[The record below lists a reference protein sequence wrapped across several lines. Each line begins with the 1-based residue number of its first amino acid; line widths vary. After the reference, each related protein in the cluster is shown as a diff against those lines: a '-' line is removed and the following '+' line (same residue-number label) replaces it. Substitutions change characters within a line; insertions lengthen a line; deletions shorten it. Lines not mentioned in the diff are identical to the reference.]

1 MAAREVVLH
10 ALRLATI
17 QRIWLLAA
25 EIPDF
30 SPRHGVTRQGLETAL
45 LRLDLANAL
54 ALLGE
59 IFPAAPSPS
68 ARYDYGEPPAPQGT
82 GSYER
87 EHARIFQPIG
97 EMFEI
102 VREIATAVAHEVG
115 AFGEGKPGRMPS
127 GQLPAFEIHQ
137 RLAGAGP
144 AWRPRGGPG
153 MCDTSMN

>member
-1 MAAREVVLH
+1 MSPER
-10 ALRLATI
+10 
-17 QRIWLLAA
+17 WLLAA

-59 IFPAAPSPS
+59 NFPAAPSPS
-68 ARYDYGEPPAPQGT
+68 ARYDHGEPPAPQGT

-87 EHARIFQPIG
+87 EHARIFQPIA

-115 AFGEGKPGRMPS
+115 AFG
-127 GQLPAFEIHQ
+127 
-137 RLAGAGP
+137 
-144 AWRPRGGPG
+144 
-153 MCDTSMN
+153 